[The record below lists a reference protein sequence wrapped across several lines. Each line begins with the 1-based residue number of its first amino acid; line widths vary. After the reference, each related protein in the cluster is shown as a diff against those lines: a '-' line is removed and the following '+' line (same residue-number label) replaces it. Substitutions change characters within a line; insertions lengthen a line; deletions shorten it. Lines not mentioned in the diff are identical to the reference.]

1 MFNPRHWFQFADD
14 TAVIT
19 SSSEDNQLLLH
30 VFSKWCTWSGLIVR
44 VEKCKTFGVR
54 KTKTTSIQYKPYLKI
69 CNEMVPQV
77 EINDRFKYL
86 GKEFSYDMTT
96 DFVEAELKEDM
107 TSYLKTL
114 DSLPLHPHHKVSVIT
129 KYIYSKLRWR
139 LSIYSISETWT
150 IQNLDNV
157 VNKYIRKWLGM
168 HVGANITHLTMP
180 PKRLG
185 LNFKSVFNILKQC
198 NLSLRRLLSTSN
210 NKDITDVYHLTKY
223 KFMVEDQIL
232 KNTTSKDAASKLLQT
247 NINEKVTKHL
257 DELKEQ
263 SIIMKV
269 LQENLSSR
277 ELQKWLEM
285 ITPLMANIYKFARKA
300 LIFCLANNSNLKRWN
315 KSTTDKCY
323 LCDKK
328 QTQLHVLSNCIV
340 SVNEKRY
347 TWRHNSVLKTLST
360 YIMQLQQHG
369 YELYIDIDGYSNPSQ
384 LFNSFRPDAVIRKGD
399 DFIVPELT
407 VCFETNIIK
416 SRDYKKSKYVSLKD
430 DINVNVSKFDLI
442 DFRPEARNHSFML
455 LSLIVSRLSS
465 SLVS

>member
-1 MFNPRHWFQFADD
+1 
-14 TAVIT
+14 
-19 SSSEDNQLLLH
+19 
-30 VFSKWCTWSGLIVR
+30 
-44 VEKCKTFGVR
+44 
-54 KTKTTSIQYKPYLKI
+54 
-69 CNEMVPQV
+69 MVPQV

-86 GKEFSYDMTT
+86 GKEFSYGMTT

-107 TSYLKTL
+107 TSYLITL
-114 DSLPLHPHHKVSVIT
+114 DSLPLHPHHKVSVVT

-157 VNKYIRKWLGM
+157 VNKYIRKWFGM

-185 LNFKSVFNILKQC
+185 LNFKSVSNILKQC
-198 NLSLRRLLSTSN
+198 KRSLRRLLSTSN

-263 SIIMKV
+263 SVIMKV

-300 LIFCLANNSNLKRWN
+300 LIFCVANNSNLKRWN
-315 KSTTDKCY
+315 KSNKFIKLYC
-323 LCDKK
+323 L
-328 QTQLHVLSNCIV
+328 
-340 SVNEKRY
+340 VNEKRY

-384 LFNSFRPDAVIRKGD
+384 LFNSFRPDAVIRIGD
-399 DFIVPELT
+399 DFVVLELT
-407 VCFETNIIK
+407 VCFETYIIK
-416 SRDYKKSKYVSLKD
+416 SRDYNKSKYVSLKD
-430 DINVNVSKFDLI
+430 DINVNVNKFDLI
-442 DFRPEARNHSFML
+442 TLEITTLGFCAENKTLNKILKNHGINVERCFKKMGEVALRASYYIYTCRNKQWSNPNL
-455 LSLIVSRLSS
+455 LEFY
-465 SLVS
+465 